1 MQCSQKDKV
10 LIISFERS
18 PFPPPV
24 TDLLR
29 EMHRVGFFPH
39 GLLIGSWPMLIY
51 TLHFTLPYGLTTNDI
66 DFAVDNA
73 VRVPATGG
81 ETIPQVLERLGY
93 DTCAVDLSR
102 WGVRQAKQS
111 VRGDFLV
118 CDAQSELPFK
128 DGIFDL
134 VTCFDVLEH
143 LQFPVN
149 AIQHMLRIC
158 DGTLVCTT
166 PNKTVEKPVRKIMGD
181 YDESHISA
189 KSASEW
195 EKSIKDNADVK
206 MLKVETFLDLTSK
219 LLGERMFFKSFKL
232 PSLGLTVRIV
242 ARK

>member
-1 MQCSQKDKV
+1 MTRISKEEGRPTLEFEKEFFDARRYKNKERMVKRHVLKV
-10 LIISFERS
+10 LEWASD
-18 PFPPPV
+18 V
-24 TDLLR
+24 VGDDLLR
-29 EMHRVGFFPH
+29 GEGRKALDVGCAC
-39 GLLIGSWPMLIY
+39 GYSS
-51 TLHFTLPYGLTTNDI
+51 
-66 DFAVDNA
+66 
-73 VRVPATGG
+73 
-81 ETIPQVLERLGY
+81 QVLDLLGY

-111 VRGDFLV
+111 VRGYFLV